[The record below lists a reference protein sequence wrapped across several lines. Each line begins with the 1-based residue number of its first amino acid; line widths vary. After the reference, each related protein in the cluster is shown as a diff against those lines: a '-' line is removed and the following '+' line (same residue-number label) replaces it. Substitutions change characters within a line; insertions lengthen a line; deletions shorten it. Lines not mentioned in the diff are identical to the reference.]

1 MTGERPI
8 WLYLAGVFLLVLI
21 GAAVLQRGVPLAADP
36 AGGGLVQSVLRGG
49 ASGADTIKITMASS
63 STKREWIDDS
73 VKLFNARSRS
83 SDASLQV
90 GGRAIEV
97 EVLLEEPEPGRKAHY
112 VSGRQIRDT
121 LDGKIT
127 PTIVSP
133 ADHSWIARLNTE
145 WRSTHGG
152 QGITS
157 GKPRSIARTNVV
169 IAMWESR
176 ATALGCWPVATPECT
191 WQRLRALA
199 ADPEGW
205 ALLGR
210 PEWGPFKFG
219 YGYVGESDSGTQTA
233 IMLCRSGLG
242 KTELT
247 VADVDTENGCG
258 RALVDVER
266 AKIHSG
272 TSSSFLLD
280 QLKTGGPEYLDAVTT
295 NEKEVI
301 AFNQENAGKL
311 REMLVAAYPQDG
323 TVDSDHPFAILDGAD
338 WVSADQAEAA
348 GVFER
353 FLLSDQRQQALVAT
367 GMRPAEPRS
376 GGLGAPFERVNGVDP
391 AANVV
396 TVPVPDPGVVARI
409 TEVWHRVKKPVVVV
423 MVFDKSGSMHGPKIV
438 AAVKGAQE
446 FVRRMDRADQIVW
459 MPFDSTVHAPSYGSG
474 SDGGEDLAQR
484 IGGTSAGG
492 GTALYDAVLRAFDR
506 LEAERRGSP
515 AGRRYGIVV
524 LSDGR
529 DTNSQATLSLVQA
542 RLQPHEGD
550 PTGIQIH
557 TIAIGDDAD
566 ANVLTK
572 IATAAHGR
580 FWKGQ
585 TTPDLELVYRNIAT
599 YY

>member
-1 MTGERPI
+1 MTSERPV
-8 WLYLAGVFLLVLI
+8 WLYLAGVLLLVLI
-21 GAAVLQRGVPLAADP
+21 GTAVWQRGVPPEAGPA
-36 AGGGLVQSVLRGG
+36 AGGPVLPILG
-49 ASGADTIKITMASS
+49 SGAAGADAIKITMASS

-73 VKLFNARSRS
+73 VKLFNAQSRKA
-83 SDASLQV
+83 DAGLQV
-90 GGRAIEV
+90 GGRPIEV

-133 ADHSWIARLNTE
+133 ADHSWLTRLNAE
-145 WRSTHGG
+145 WRSMHGG
-152 QGITS
+152 REITS
-157 GKPRSIARTNVV
+157 GKPRSVARTNVV
-169 IAMWESR
+169 IAMWQSR
-176 ATALGCWPVATPECT
+176 AVALGCWPIATRECT
-191 WQRLRALA
+191 WQRLRTLA

-233 IMLCRSGLG
+233 VMLCRSGLG
-242 KTELT
+242 KIALT
-247 VADVDTENGCG
+247 VADVDAENGCG
-258 RALVDVER
+258 RAMADVEK

-280 QLKTGGPEYLDAVTT
+280 QLKSGGPEYLDAVTT

-301 AFNQENAGKL
+301 AFNLENAGKL
-311 REMLVAAYPQDG
+311 REPLVAAYPQDG

-338 WVSADQAEAA
+338 WVSAEQAEAA

-353 FLLSDQRQQALVAT
+353 FLLSDERQRALVAT
-367 GMRPAEPRS
+367 GLRPAEPRS
-376 GGLGAPFERVNGVDP
+376 GLGAPFERANGVDP
-391 AANVV
+391 AANIV

-423 MVFDKSGSMHGPKIV
+423 MVFDKSGSMQGAKIV

-446 FVRRMDRADQIVW
+446 FVRRMDRADQIIWV
-459 MPFDSTVHAPSYGSG
+459 PFDSTVHPPIQGFG
-474 SDGGEDLAQR
+474 SDDGEELVQR

-492 GTALYDAVLRAFDR
+492 GTALYDAVQRAFDR
-506 LEAERRGSP
+506 LEAERGKNP
-515 AGRRYGIVV
+515 VGRRYGVVV

-529 DTNSQATLSLVQA
+529 DTNSQASLSLVQA

-550 PTGIQIH
+550 PTGIQVH

-585 TTPDLELVYRNIAT
+585 TTQDLELVYRNIAT